1 MYGEKGIFSNSNFY
15 GFNIIEWHST
25 PDRRN
30 LCERYGRSKLW
41 YRSFSGTFYISIILQ
56 KPQYIFID
64 TLF

>member
-1 MYGEKGIFSNSNFY
+1 MIQGQHPRAIKSNDNKGD
-15 GFNIIEWHST
+15 IEHH
-25 PDRRN
+25 
-30 LCERYGRSKLW
+30 EIG

>member
-1 MYGEKGIFSNSNFY
+1 MQRPPQNA
-15 GFNIIEWHST
+15 GFADSGGVSAALRSPLFVQADLVGDH
-25 PDRRN
+25 RN
-30 LCERYGRSKLW
+30 ELR